1 MTCISYSSV
10 YPNQFL
16 EKQKVTFMT
25 NKTAT
30 IIENMVLFVASAYAY
45 AIIRNKWSATVK
57 GKNEDAI

>member
-16 EKQKVTFMT
+16 EKQKVIFMT

-30 IIENMVLFVASAYAY
+30 IIENIVLFDASAYAY
-45 AIIRNKWSATVK
+45 AIIRNK
-57 GKNEDAI
+57 